1 MGRIEQVIGDIEDYI
16 ENCKPVPLSGNK
28 ISVSKEEMIDLLTE
42 LRHQI
47 PEEVKQYQKIISNQE
62 AIINDAKLQADKLI
76 DEATRK
82 AERLVDEH
90 EIMQKAYDTANK
102 LIDDANTQAQLIIEK
117 ATNESNSIKTAS
129 IKYTDDM
136 LKNIQSVVFNTM
148 NESQTSFEN
157 FMDVLRR
164 NYDVI
169 SQNRQELSGTPQD
182 SVSIDIDI
190 NKP

>member
-28 ISVSKEEMIDLLTE
+28 ISVSKEEMNALLTE

-102 LIDDANTQAQLIIEK
+102 LIDANTQAQLIIEK

>member
-28 ISVSKEEMIDLLTE
+28 ISVSKEEMNDLLTE

-169 SQNRQELSGTPQD
+169 SQNRQELSVTPQD

>member
-1 MGRIEQVIGDIEDYI
+1 
-16 ENCKPVPLSGNK
+16 
-28 ISVSKEEMIDLLTE
+28 
-42 LRHQI
+42 
-47 PEEVKQYQKIISNQE
+47 
-62 AIINDAKLQADKLI
+62 
-76 DEATRK
+76 
-82 AERLVDEH
+82 
-90 EIMQKAYDTANK
+90 MQKAYDTANK

>member
-28 ISVSKEEMIDLLTE
+28 ISVSKEEMNDLLTE

-129 IKYTDDM
+129 INYTDDM